1 MHVAYRVLMLDA
13 YIHDARAVDCHIVRC
28 RVHLVIFFSGS
39 PCKLVILM
47 LLWMCIMLA
56 QTDALRG
63 LPGISKD
70 AKDLHKS
77 NMDQSMRLFK
87 MRNIMTAWYCND
99 AETTTT
105 LDICSPYDLSS
116 SPSPARPISS
126 EQRKQQMSK
135 VYKEFCQRSV
145 TTTRKKSTQRTQICT
160 DALLRK
166 TYGTTAEEDANT

>member
-1 MHVAYRVLMLDA
+1 
-13 YIHDARAVDCHIVRC
+13 
-28 RVHLVIFFSGS
+28 
-39 PCKLVILM
+39 M
-47 LLWMCIMLA
+47 LLWMCILLA

-63 LPGISKD
+63 MPGISKD

-77 NMDQSMRLFK
+77 SVEQSMRMFK

-105 LDICSPYDLSS
+105 LDICSTYDLSS
-116 SPSPARPISS
+116 APSSARSISS
-126 EQRKQQMSK
+126 EQRKQQMSQ

-145 TTTRKKSTQRTQICT
+145 ASTPKKSAQRTQICT

-166 TYGTTAEEDANT
+166 TYGTTTQEDTDM